1 MEKQAYIFRVGNNP
15 IRAKYR
21 GCLCRVIRRGAMN
34 TILVEFEDGHRMT
47 TSGNFIRR
55 IEKLRPHIEQRLN
68 DAIRAFDFEGE
79 VEKAAGAC
87 ISECV
92 QNWFRYGDGNDL
104 IQRAVSVALEES
116 LSGLIKKINKKRNH
130 GR

>member
-1 MEKQAYIFRVGNNP
+1 MDVEKRKIYAEQIP
-15 IRAKYR
+15 IVRITMDSMKQTMMQM
-21 GCLCRVIRRGAMN
+21 L
-34 TILVEFEDGHRMT
+34 D
-47 TSGNFIRR
+47 

-68 DAIRAFDFEGE
+68 DAIRAFDCEGE
-79 VEKAAGAC
+79 VEKAAGSC